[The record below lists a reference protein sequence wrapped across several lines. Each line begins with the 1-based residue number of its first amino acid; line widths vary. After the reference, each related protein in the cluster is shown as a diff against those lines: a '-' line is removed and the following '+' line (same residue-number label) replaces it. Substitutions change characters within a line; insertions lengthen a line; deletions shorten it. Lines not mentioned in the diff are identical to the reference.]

1 MANWNDTLFNSG
13 MAFAGAKI
21 GDVIITPPVDP
32 AAVPLPASALLLGAG
47 VGGLGVLRRR
57 QKAKA

>member
-1 MANWNDTLFNSG
+1 

-32 AAVPLPASALLLGAG
+32 APVLLPASALLLGAG
-47 VGGLGVLRRR
+47 VGAMGVLRRR
-57 QKAKA
+57 RKALA